1 MKKGQIIEGTIERAE
16 FSGKGIMT
24 VEDRKVIVK
33 HTLPGQKV
41 RARVVKARSGK
52 CEAMLLEVLEK
63 APEECG
69 SDCPHFDRCGGCSL
83 RNLPYEDQL
92 ALKEKQVRDI
102 LEKAC
107 PDPHFEGIKAS
118 PLEKGYRNKMEFSFG
133 DAFKDGPL
141 TLGLHAR
148 GSRYDVITTD
158 ECRIVHEDYRKILRT
173 VLKDAA
179 DSGLPAYRRG
189 THEGYFRHLLVRRAF
204 RTGEILVILVT
215 SSQVERET
223 EEKLLQT
230 LTDDLKALDLEG
242 EIVGFGHT
250 VNDRLSD
257 VIDGE
262 NTKMIFGRDHYYEE
276 LMGLR
281 FLITPFS
288 FFQNNTPGAE
298 VLYETAREYAGVEK
312 EKEIY
317 DLYSGTGTIAQMMS
331 PAAEH
336 VTGIELVE
344 EAVEAARENAKMNG
358 IENCTFIAGD
368 VLKEL
373 ENVSEKPSMIILDPP
388 REGIHPKALTHIIDY
403 GVEKIVYISCK
414 PTSLAR
420 DLESFLAGG
429 YKVTRSCCVDMF
441 CGTDHVETVALL
453 QKEPSGQRSEKTADD
468 PPQAT

>member
-1 MKKGQIIEGTIERAE
+1 MKKGQIIEGTIERVD
-16 FSGKGIMT
+16 FPGKGIMRQ
-24 VEDRKVIVK
+24 EDRQVVIK
-33 HTLPGQKV
+33 HTVTGQKV

-63 APEECG
+63 APGECE
-69 SDCPHFDRCGGCSL
+69 SDCPHFERCGGCSM
-83 RNLPYEDQL
+83 RNLSYEDQL
-92 ALKEKQVRDI
+92 VLKEKQVRDI

-107 PDPHFEGIKAS
+107 PDPHFEGIKGS
-118 PLEKGYRNKMEFSFG
+118 PLVNGYRNKMEFSFG
-133 DAFKDGPL
+133 DAYKDGPL

-173 VLKDAA
+173 VLDAA
-179 DSGLPAYRRG
+179 KVSSLPAWHRG

-204 RTGEILVILVT
+204 KTGEILVILVT
-215 SSQVERET
+215 SSQVERES
-223 EEKLLQT
+223 EEKLLQK

-262 NTKMIFGRDHYYEE
+262 NTKMIFGRDYYYEE

-298 VLYETAREYAGVEK
+298 VLYDTAREYASVEK
-312 EKEIY
+312 EREIF

-344 EAVEAARENAKMNG
+344 EAVEAARENARMNG
-358 IENCTFIAGD
+358 IRNCSFIAGD

-373 ENVSEKPSMIILDPP
+373 DNVSEKPSMIILDPP
-388 REGIHPKALTHIIDY
+388 REGIHPKALTRIIEY

-420 DLESFLAGG
+420 DLESFLTGG
-429 YKVTRSCCVDMF
+429 YEVARSCCVDMF
-441 CGTDHVETVALL
+441 CGTDHVETVVLL
-453 QKEPSGQRSEKTADD
+453 TRE
-468 PPQAT
+468 